1 MSDIL
6 TQPHCGV
13 CDIHAGEA
21 DREGYEVSRNHL
33 WVLRHHPDPAPLQ
46 GWLIL
51 DSVRH
56 IGGPIEF
63 NQDESVAW
71 GAAVQRASTLVQ
83 QLTRCQRF
91 YSIAF
96 GEGAK
101 HLHMH
106 LIPRFVTEA
115 TSESW
120 KVADLYRAVAAGE
133 RSATTPKAVEKL
145 VVAARSRW
153 EGFSDKA

>member
-21 DREGYEVSRNHL
+21 DRERYEVSRNHL

-83 QLTRCQRF
+83 QLTRCQRV

-101 HLHMH
+101 HMHMH

-120 KVADLYRAVAAGE
+120 KVADLYRAIAAGE
-133 RSATTPKAVEKL
+133 LPATPPKAIEAFVQ
-145 VVAARSRW
+145 AARSSW
-153 EGFSDKA
+153 EGFSEKA